1 MTAGNKRKCRLKSG
15 FRRHLVCGGLKQ
27 EGIPATDKIC
37 GKVACDMAK
46 RTRPSSPQ
54 GRESGI
60 VRFGND

>member
-1 MTAGNKRKCRLKSG
+1 M
-15 FRRHLVCGGLKQ
+15 VCGGLKQ